1 MNFVLPGAGLN
12 FSATVASAAADPAL
26 GDLPIWKL
34 QDLYPSA
41 TSTAFT
47 SDMEKAGRNALAF
60 EEKWKG
66 KLADAAAKKGA
77 GGIGDGAEGIRGAG
91 RSHRPSRL
99 FCRPHLFL
107 RYDQPGKRQALR
119 RRPGEDHRILRPPSL
134 LRAGAEPHRRRGDG
148 RMHGKRPRGRPLPPL
163 ADRPAQG
170 QALPAGRQAG
180 TALSRKVDDECGC
193 VQPPLRRDHGRAPL
207 RYRRRE
213 SAARSRA
220 QSCCRTRIRKRAA
233 RRQWRSPKPSRRI
246 SAPSR

>member
-77 GGIGDGAEGIRGAG
+77 GGIGEALKEYEALDDLIG
-91 RSHRPSRL
+91 RL
-99 FCRPHLFL
+99 
-107 RYDQPGKRQALR
+107 AL
-119 RRPGEDHRILRPPSL
+119 
-134 LRAGAEPHRRRGDG
+134 
-148 RMHGKRPRGRPLPPL
+148 
-163 ADRPAQG
+163 
-170 QALPAGRQAG
+170 LPASPISPIR
-180 TALSRKVDDECGC
+180 
-193 VQPPLRRDHGRAPL
+193 P
-207 RYRRRE
+207 
-213 SAARSRA
+213 
-220 QSCCRTRIRKRAA
+220 TR
-233 RRQWRSPKPSRRI
+233 
-246 SAPSR
+246 